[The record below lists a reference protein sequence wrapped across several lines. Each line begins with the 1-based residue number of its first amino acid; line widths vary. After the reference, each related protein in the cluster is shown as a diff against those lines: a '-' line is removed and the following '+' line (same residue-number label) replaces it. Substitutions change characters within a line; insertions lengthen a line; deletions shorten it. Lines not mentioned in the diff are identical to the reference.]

1 MSLKVSNR
9 TNVLVTGLD
18 GNGTIEMVL
27 LRDMC
32 EGNKFNMSLPSG
44 TASVELYVDR
54 MTEQCKDV
62 IFHCIDNSISITVN
76 YENYK
81 GDLVTHQLKSRKEAI
96 AILNEIKTDMDGVIH
111 IVS

>member
-81 GDLVTHQLKSRKEAI
+81 GDSLPISLSLEKRLLSSMRLK
-96 AILNEIKTDMDGVIH
+96 LTWMG
-111 IVS
+111 